1 MKNVHL
7 RNKTNPY
14 QYTAKD
20 GMKFNTKADKEYYL
34 EQLMEKRALQQEDNY
49 RDEQDHGVPNWL
61 WPDKDHQC

>member
-20 GMKFNTKADKEYYL
+20 GMKFNSKADKEYYL
-34 EQLMEKRALQQEDNY
+34 EQQMEKRQTLQEENY
-49 RDEQDHGVPNWL
+49 
-61 WPDKDHQC
+61 